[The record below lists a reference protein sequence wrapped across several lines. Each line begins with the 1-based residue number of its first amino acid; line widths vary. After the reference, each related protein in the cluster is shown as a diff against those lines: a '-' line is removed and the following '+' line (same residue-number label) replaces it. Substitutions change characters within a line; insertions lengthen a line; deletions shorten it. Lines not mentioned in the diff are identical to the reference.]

1 MRDYILLPVVVALA
15 IAIALITRVAPFGD
29 GATGYNLKDAQA
41 TLHAIAT
48 EPRPVGSTGH
58 AKAQIWLLKR
68 FKDLGLEVD
77 KQSGIGVRQA
87 NFDARRKGAISVA
100 PFNNI
105 IATLPGRDRNSKAV
119 ALMAH
124 YDSVFGAN
132 GAADDGAGIAAML
145 ETARILSKGP
155 KPARDVIFIATDSEE
170 LGLIGAQEFF
180 DRHPLA
186 KRIEVVVNVEARGS
200 RGRAI
205 MFQTSP
211 GNAELIELWAANAVQ
226 PTGNSLANNVYQL
239 LPNDTDLSVPL
250 AKGVSGINAAFIDRL
265 KDYHMPTD
273 TIENLDPHA
282 LKHLGNFAVTTT
294 RALAFAEKLP
304 GQGIEAAYF
313 DFFGLFVVRY
323 PMWFGW
329 VLVVAG
335 FGFLLTA
342 PLQRMGVG
350 WPQAVGGALGVFALM
365 AGAGAIIHFV
375 SAWAYGNGMI
385 PMRERINEMGP
396 ALWMYVTFVA
406 GVVLLAR
413 PRESLWVG
421 SVVLMLCCALA
432 AQIWMPGASWLF
444 DWGGL
449 IGALLVNLASRSGW
463 QSSPVI
469 YISALTGGLWGALLL
484 TGVIVTYVS
493 VAPMTPAPVA
503 LIIPFSITLIGPVIM
518 SYGQLRNSRRVGVGL
533 VALASLGAVWFALDP
548 SFSERNP
555 RPGDLFYYR
564 DGNSGKSY
572 WATSSTSH
580 ELPDGPTT
588 KISPKGFDSL
598 RWKAVPAPASEVQLP
613 AVRLREQGDKVVLS
627 IVSNVAPR
635 LMNFVVKSTVP
646 LSNVDV
652 NGKPVRVIPGKE
664 IRLGWR
670 SETPDAILQMRFDK
684 ENAGA
689 LDIDFVYAM
698 AGMPQGAPPA
708 GGPDTDWTRLNG
720 ARVVSGSLNLTYG
733 TQMASR

>member
-1 MRDYILLPVVVALA
+1 M
-15 IAIALITRVAPFGD
+15 IAIHWP
-29 GATGYNLKDAQA
+29 
-41 TLHAIAT
+41 
-48 EPRPVGSTGH
+48 
-58 AKAQIWLLKR
+58 
-68 FKDLGLEVD
+68 
-77 KQSGIGVRQA
+77 
-87 NFDARRKGAISVA
+87 
-100 PFNNI
+100 
-105 IATLPGRDRNSKAV
+105 
-119 ALMAH
+119 
-124 YDSVFGAN
+124 
-132 GAADDGAGIAAML
+132 
-145 ETARILSKGP
+145 
-155 KPARDVIFIATDSEE
+155 
-170 LGLIGAQEFF
+170 
-180 DRHPLA
+180 

-211 GNAELIELWAANAVQ
+211 GNAELIELWAANAVH
-226 PTGNSLANNVYQL
+226 PTGNSLANNVYQH

-250 AKGVSGINAAFIDRL
+250 AKGITGINAAFIDRL

-282 LKHLGNFAVTTT
+282 LRHLGNFALTTT
-294 RALAFAEKLP
+294 KALAYAETLP
-304 GQGIEAAYF
+304 KQGIEAAYF
-313 DFFGLFVVRY
+313 DFFGLFIVRY

-329 VLVVAG
+329 VLVAVG
-335 FGFLLTA
+335 FAFLFTA
-342 PLQRMGVG
+342 RLQRMGVR
-350 WPQAVGGALGVFALM
+350 WPQVVGGALGVLGLM
-365 AGAGAIIHFV
+365 VGAGVIIHFV
-375 SAWAYGNGMI
+375 SAWAYGTGMI
-385 PMRERINEMGP
+385 PLRERINEMGP
-396 ALWMYVTFVA
+396 ALWMYVTFVS

-413 PRESLWVG
+413 PREALWVG

-449 IGALLVNLASRSGW
+449 IGAILVNLASRSGW

-503 LIIPFSITLIGPVIM
+503 LIIPFAITLIGPVIM
-518 SYGQLRNSRRVGVGL
+518 AYGQLQNSRRVGGGL
-533 VALASLGAVWFALDP
+533 VALASLGAVWFALNP

-555 RPGDLFYYR
+555 RPGDLFYYK
-564 DGNSGKSY
+564 DGNSGNSY

-580 ELPDGPTT
+580 ELPDGPAT

-598 RWKAVPAPASEVQLP
+598 RWKAVPAPASDVELP
-613 AVRLREQGDKVVLS
+613 VVRLREQGDKIVLTM
-627 IVSNVAPR
+627 VSNDAPR
-635 LMNFVVKSTVP
+635 LMNFVVKSKIP
-646 LSNVDV
+646 LTNVDV
-652 NGKPVRVIPGKE
+652 NGKPVRVVPGTD

-720 ARVVSGSLNLTYG
+720 AKVVSGSLNIAYG
-733 TQMASR
+733 TNVASR

>member
-29 GATGYNLKDAQA
+29 GATGFNLKEAQV
-41 TLHAIAT
+41 TLHAIAS
-48 EPRPVGSTGH
+48 EPRSVGSVGH
-58 AKAQIWLLKR
+58 AKAQLWLLKR
-68 FKDLGLEVD
+68 FSDLGLQVD
-77 KQSGIGVRQA
+77 TQSGIGVRQA

-105 IATLPGRDRNSKAV
+105 IATLPGRDRNKKAV

-124 YDSVFGAN
+124 YDSVFGSD
-132 GAADDGAGIAAML
+132 GAADDGAGIASLL
-145 ETARILSKGP
+145 ETARILAKGP

-186 KRIEVVVNVEARGS
+186 KRIEAVVNVEARGS

-211 GNAELIELWAANAVQ
+211 GNAELIELWAANAVH
-226 PTGNSLANNVYQL
+226 PTGNSLANNVYQH

-250 AKGVSGINAAFIDRL
+250 AKGITGINAAFIDRL

-282 LKHLGNFAVTTT
+282 LRHLGNFALTTT
-294 RALAFAEKLP
+294 KALAYAETLP
-304 GQGIEAAYF
+304 KQGIEAAYF
-313 DFFGLFVVRY
+313 DFFGLFIVRY

-329 VLVVAG
+329 VLVAVG
-335 FGFLLTA
+335 FAFLFTA
-342 PLQRMGVG
+342 RLQRMGVR
-350 WPQAVGGALGVFALM
+350 WPQVVGGALGVLGLM
-365 AGAGAIIHFV
+365 VGTGVIIHFV
-375 SAWAYGNGMI
+375 SAWAYGTGMI
-385 PMRERINEMGP
+385 PLRERINEMGP
-396 ALWMYVTFVA
+396 ALWMYVTFVS

-413 PRESLWVG
+413 PKEALWVG

-449 IGALLVNLASRSGW
+449 IGAILVYLASRSGW

-503 LIIPFSITLIGPVIM
+503 LIIPFAITLIGPVIM
-518 SYGQLRNSRRVGVGL
+518 AYGQLQNSRRVGGGL
-533 VALASLGAVWFALDP
+533 VALASLGAVWFALNP

-555 RPGDLFYYR
+555 RPGDLFYYK
-564 DGNSGKSY
+564 DGNSGNSY

-580 ELPDGPTT
+580 ELPDGPAT

-598 RWKAVPAPASEVQLP
+598 RWKAVPAPASDVELP
-613 AVRLREQGDKVVLS
+613 VVRLREQGDKIVLTM
-627 IVSNVAPR
+627 VSNDAPR
-635 LMNFVVKSTVP
+635 LMNFIVKSKIP
-646 LSNVDV
+646 LINVDV
-652 NGKPVRVIPGKE
+652 NGKPVRVVPGTD

-684 ENAGA
+684 ESAGA

-720 ARVVSGSLNLTYG
+720 AKVVSGSLNIAYG
-733 TQMASR
+733 TNVASR